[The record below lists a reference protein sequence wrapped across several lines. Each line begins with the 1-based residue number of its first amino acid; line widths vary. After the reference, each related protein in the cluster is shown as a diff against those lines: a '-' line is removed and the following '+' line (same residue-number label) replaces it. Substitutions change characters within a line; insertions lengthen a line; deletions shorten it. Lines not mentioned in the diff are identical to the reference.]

1 MMYQTC
7 YGGMLFYIVVL
18 GLCIGAKAANT
29 NPIDDEKVKKG
40 TMDIYIYIYIYI
52 KNSTILIFL
61 YSIFFILIYIFSNI
75 PKHHQSSM
83 DIDFGQY
90 IQTYLPQEH
99 SISRYGSLGEKRL
112 PFSKPLLSKN
122 IGLVKSLFFD
132 LIKRNSGRM
141 MNNESENNKAS
152 YNQREHDMRMVKNLY
167 FDLLKRGANYKDFA
181 SSRRLFEAWLSRFRA
196 DSMGRLVSSL
206 AYNTPNSHLF
216 FKSLNKDTP
225 SLVIGKRNG
234 HPIKMKSDPAMASRF
249 QKPSNL
255 EMEKMLYYSLFN

>member
-1 MMYQTC
+1 M
-7 YGGMLFYIVVL
+7 IRRS
-18 GLCIGAKAANT
+18 K
-29 NPIDDEKVKKG
+29 KVQW
-40 TMDIYIYIYIYI
+40 IYIYIYIYI
-52 KNSTILIFL
+52 KNSNILIFL

-181 SSRRLFEAWLSRFRA
+181 SNRRIFEGWLNRFRA
-196 DSMGRLVSSL
+196 DFMARPVSSM
-206 AYNTPNSHLF
+206 AHNKPNSHLY
-216 FKSLNKDTP
+216 FKYLNKDTP

-234 HPIKMKSDPAMASRF
+234 HPIKMKSDPAMTSRF

>member
-1 MMYQTC
+1 
-7 YGGMLFYIVVL
+7 
-18 GLCIGAKAANT
+18 
-29 NPIDDEKVKKG
+29 
-40 TMDIYIYIYIYI
+40 MDIG
-52 KNSTILIFL
+52 
-61 YSIFFILIYIFSNI
+61 
-75 PKHHQSSM
+75 
-83 DIDFGQY
+83 FGQL
-90 IQTYLPQEH
+90 IQKYSPQEDI
-99 SISRYGSLGEKRL
+99 ISRYGSLGEKRL

-181 SSRRLFEAWLSRFRA
+181 SNRRIFEEWVNRFRA
-196 DSMGRLVSSL
+196 DFMARPVSSM
-206 AYNTPNSHLF
+206 AYNKPNSHIY

-225 SLVIGKRNG
+225 SLFIGKRNG

>member
-1 MMYQTC
+1 
-7 YGGMLFYIVVL
+7 
-18 GLCIGAKAANT
+18 
-29 NPIDDEKVKKG
+29 
-40 TMDIYIYIYIYI
+40 MDIGLWPYVQ
-52 KNSTILIFL
+52 K
-61 YSIFFILIYIFSNI
+61 YS
-75 PKHHQSSM
+75 
-83 DIDFGQY
+83 
-90 IQTYLPQEH
+90 PQEDR
-99 SISRYGSLGEKRL
+99 ISRSVGDK
-112 PFSKPLLSKN
+112 PFPLSKPLLSKN

-141 MNNESENNKAS
+141 MNNESENNETS
-152 YNQREHDMRMVKNLY
+152 YNQRESDMRTVKNLY

-196 DSMGRLVSSL
+196 DSMGRPVSSL
-206 AYNTPNSHLF
+206 AYNHPNSHLF